1 MRARPN
7 LSGDQLV
14 QDYLTRVAAA
24 ARHLPKGARMAFV
37 GRTKAQIERQ
47 VAAAGTDDPG
57 KLVEVLAE
65 LGDPEEL
72 VRAERLR
79 IDNKWLKKRGQET
92 HPEPVTG
99 APPAGS
105 GPPRAS
111 RPRVYQPRVHRGL
124 RSRWKPATP
133 PPPQKPAAE
142 SAEPDDTIT
151 GRVIGKGLAPTS
163 PPPTSPA
170 PTSPAPTS
178 PARTSP
184 ARTSPAPSSPPPESP
199 APWPDQLD
207 AMMPPGPVPGE
218 DDGTAP
224 GTQTP
229 LDGVWQLARGHLLE
243 SVAVVLIGLG
253 GALLPFPFWLA
264 GALVALF
271 SRLWDGR
278 DKVAA
283 IGGPI
288 LMVFLGSIVSAL
300 LMGGH
305 NNVVAIYIHAMHVDT
320 GLWIRIGCVL
330 TAVYLGWRVSKG
342 RRIKV
347 PPWKR

>member
-14 QDYLTRVAAA
+14 QDYLTRVATA

-47 VAAAGTDDPG
+47 VAAAGTNEPG
-57 KLVEVLAE
+57 KVVEVLAAM
-65 LGDPEEL
+65 GDPEDL

-79 IDNKWLKKRGQET
+79 IDNRWLRKRGQET

-99 APPAGS
+99 VPPAGS
-105 GPPRAS
+105 RPPRAS
-111 RPRVYQPRVHRGL
+111 RPRVYQPRFHRAL
-124 RSRWKPATP
+124 NSRWRPATP
-133 PPPQKPAAE
+133 AQLRKPTDE
-142 SAEPDDTIT
+142 SATAPDGTIT
-151 GRVIGKGLAPTS
+151 GRVIGKDLVPTD

-170 PTSPAPTS
+170 P
-178 PARTSP
+178 
-184 ARTSPAPSSPPPESP
+184 SSPTPESP
-199 APWPDQLD
+199 APWPGDLD
-207 AMMPPGPVPGE
+207 AMMPPGPAPGE
-218 DDGTAP
+218 DGTAP
-224 GTQTP
+224 GPQTP
-229 LDGVWQLARGHLLE
+229 LDGVWQLARGHLRE

-264 GALVALF
+264 GAVVALF

-278 DKVAA
+278 DKVLA
-283 IGGPI
+283 IAGPI
-288 LMVFLGSIVSAL
+288 LVVLLGSIVSAL

-305 NNVVAIYIHAMHVDT
+305 NNVVAIYIHALHVAT

-330 TAVYLGWRVSKG
+330 TAIYLGWRVSQG
-342 RRIKV
+342 RRVKV
-347 PPWKR
+347 PPWRR

>member
-57 KLVEVLAE
+57 KVVEVLAA
-65 LGDPEEL
+65 LGDPEDL

-79 IDNKWLKKRGQET
+79 IDNKWLQKRGQET

-105 GPPRAS
+105 GPLRAS
-111 RPRVYQPRVHRGL
+111 RPRVYQPRFHRAL
-124 RSRWKPATP
+124 NSRWKPATP
-133 PPPQKPAAE
+133 PLAPKPTD
-142 SAEPDDTIT
+142 EPATAPDGTIT
-151 GRVIGKGLAPTS
+151 GRVISKDLVPTD
-163 PPPTSPA
+163 
-170 PTSPAPTS
+170 PAPTS
-178 PARTSP
+178 PARSDPT
-184 ARTSPAPSSPPPESP
+184 PESP
-199 APWPDQLD
+199 APWPGGLD
-207 AMMPPGPVPGE
+207 AIMPPSPPPGE
-218 DDGTAP
+218 DGAAP
-224 GTQTP
+224 RAQTP
-229 LDGVWQLARGHLLE
+229 LDGIWQLAREHLLE

-278 DKVAA
+278 DKLAA

-288 LMVFLGSIVSAL
+288 LVVLVGSIVSAL

-305 NNVVAIYIHAMHVDT
+305 NNVVAIYIHALHVDT

-330 TAVYLGWRVSKG
+330 TAIYLGWRVSKG

-347 PPWKR
+347 PPWRR